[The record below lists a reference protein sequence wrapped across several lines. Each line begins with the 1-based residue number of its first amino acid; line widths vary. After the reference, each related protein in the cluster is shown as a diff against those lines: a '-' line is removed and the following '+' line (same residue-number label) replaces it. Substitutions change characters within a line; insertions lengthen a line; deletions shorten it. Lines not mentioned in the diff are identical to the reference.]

1 MRVQLLA
8 HGRGQVCVDRIS
20 NKVMSKREPIIH
32 LDQETGVLSLVEQG
46 QQIRTRSP
54 ITAARSATEKTDPS
68 TDANRRRLSASD
80 ERKRSRLRK
89 SNSAAG
95 TE

>member
-46 QQIRTRSP
+46 QQITRSP